1 MHSCSASSGKPDSNS
16 LDCIVFSCFL
26 VYRDWNR
33 WNDEEIYFS
42 GIWCIY
48 ILSLFTVA
56 DAFLTTDV
64 SALPW
69 YSLLQ
74 MLFWESIHLQLAF
87 FELVDA
93 FQPAYHVQLHL
104 HLSFSRTWGY
114 FLFKFY
120 ICIPRFLWPADAF
133 HQNFASSTCSF
144 YDLQILPIKIMHLQS
159 SKISYRRYLSQI
171 PFAFFLLHVLS
182 HTWLAKKLI

>member
-1 MHSCSASSGKPDSNS
+1 MRE
-16 LDCIVFSCFL
+16 FTFL
-26 VYRDWNR
+26 G
-33 WNDEEIYFS
+33 S
-42 GIWCIY
+42 
-48 ILSLFTVA
+48 
-56 DAFLTTDV
+56 DV
-64 SALPW
+64 SIFWGYSLSQMLFLDRCICAALIFAIADVFVATIVSAIPW
-69 YSLLQ
+69 YSLSQ
-74 MLFWESIHLQLAF
+74 MLSLLGPMYLQLAF

>member
-1 MHSCSASSGKPDSNS
+1 MNKRAELCCVSWSKYVERWGDLLFLDLMYLYSGVICCRRCSF
-16 LDCIVFSCFL
+16 LDRCICAALIFAIADVF
-26 VYRDWNR
+26 
-33 WNDEEIYFS
+33 
-42 GIWCIY
+42 
-48 ILSLFTVA
+48 VA
-56 DAFLTTDV
+56 TIV
-64 SALPW
+64 SAIPW
-69 YSLLQ
+69 YSLSQ
-74 MLFWESIHLQLAF
+74 MLSLGPMYLQLAF

-144 YDLQILPIKIMHLQS
+144 YDLQILPIYNGPYSVDTPNRQLGH
-159 SKISYRRYLSQI
+159 
-171 PFAFFLLHVLS
+171 FLR
-182 HTWLAKKLI
+182 